1 MVARRKRRSIAKDK
15 HLLSPLEGGV
25 VDKIQPLLRYSRPLP
40 PPGAYAEVFLLLKN
54 NTDRRI
60 EGWLTITAPSGWIL
74 EPGKLLM
81 IAIRP
86 HGTIAAEFYLSIPPK
101 PAQGSHL
108 LQIEVTADDELLA
121 RAAFDL
127 RDGLLFLVDRGD

>member
-1 MVARRKRRSIAKDK
+1 
-15 HLLSPLEGGV
+15 
-25 VDKIQPLLRYSRPLP
+25 
-40 PPGAYAEVFLLLKN
+40 
-54 NTDRRI
+54 
-60 EGWLTITAPSGWIL
+60 
-74 EPGKLLM
+74 M

-108 LQIEVTADDELLA
+108 LQIEVTADDELFA

>member
-1 MVARRKRRSIAKDK
+1 MVKRGVAQLYEAGETTCRA
-15 HLLSPLEGGV
+15 EGFG
-25 VDKIQPLLRYSRPLP
+25 RN
-40 PPGAYAEVFLLLKN
+40 GKN

-60 EGWLTITAPSGWIL
+60 EGWLTITAASGWIL

-86 HGTIAAEFYLSIPPK
+86 HGTIAAEFYLSIPAK
-101 PAQGSHL
+101 PAPGPHL
-108 LQIEVTADDELLA
+108 LQVEVTADDELLA